1 MKNIKYKPK
10 FQKALIDIEK
20 AGIKKGDICEV
31 SSYYNNGN
39 LQLLEYNY
47 QHDKNNFK
55 PSTEKKFLKQKFVS
69 KADL

>member
-1 MKNIKYKPK
+1 MRNIIYKPR
-10 FQKALIDIEK
+10 FQKALVDIEK

-31 SSYYNNGN
+31 SIYYNDGN

-47 QHDKNNFK
+47 QHEKANFK